1 MTIATYNSMAEFYA
15 GMGGDLPQKADFTIH
30 RLETIHA
37 AIPMQSPI
45 FRANYYSIVMIRQG
59 RGQYFL
65 DAQTYPTQPQTIYFN
80 NPGHLKGFAIQELVH
95 GYVITFAE
103 SFLKRHLGET
113 VFDRFPFLVA
123 EAVPPQ
129 YPEITLF
136 QSFDQLGEQMFEE
149 YTTTSTY
156 KFPILSHLLS
166 ILLYKIKATFWQD
179 YNPIQEGNGASTIVT
194 TFQRN
199 LAAHFRDLIAGDT
212 LELYQV
218 QDYAEAQAL
227 HPSYLSTVIKT
238 KTGKSVSTWIAEKT
252 IVEAQALLARSTT
265 PVQQV
270 ANQLGFKEPAHFSR
284 FFKKQTGYTPSEFR
298 RNMGA

>member
-15 GMGGDLPQKADFTIH
+15 GMGGDLPQEADFTIH
-30 RLETIHA
+30 RLEAIHA

-80 NPGHLKGFAIQELVH
+80 NPGHLKGFAVEELVH
-95 GYVITFAE
+95 GCVITFSE
-103 SFLKRHLGET
+103 GFLKQYLGET
-113 VFDRFPFLVA
+113 VFDEFPFLVA
-123 EAVPPQ
+123 EVVPPQ

-136 QSFDQLGEQMFEE
+136 QSFDRLGEQMLEE
-149 YTTTSTY
+149 YATIATY
-156 KFPILSHLLS
+156 KFPIIANLLS
-166 ILLYKIKATFWQD
+166 ILLYKIKETFWQS

-199 LAAHFRDLIAGDT
+199 LEAHFRDLISGKT

-218 QDYAEAQAL
+218 QDYAEAQTL

-238 KTGKSVSTWIAEKT
+238 KTGKSVGTWIAEKT
-252 IVEAQALLARSTT
+252 IAEAQALLSRSTT
-265 PVQQV
+265 TVQV
-270 ANQLGFKEPAHFSR
+270 VSHQLGFKEPAHFSR
-284 FFKKQTGYTPSEFR
+284 FFKKQTGHTPSEFR
-298 RNMGA
+298 RNVGF